1 MLQISS
7 TKGQNM
13 THLCC
18 EVDNGLVPL
27 LQVKID
33 DGFFN
38 FFAMMEPCSCRLIL
52 WSETSFL
59 DHIEVLNVVRN
70 DVC

>member
-1 MLQISS
+1 
-7 TKGQNM
+7 M

-18 EVDNGLVPL
+18 EVNNWLVPL

-33 DGFFN
+33 DGFFSL
-38 FFAMMEPCSCRLIL
+38 FAMMEPCSRRFIF

-59 DHIEVLNVVRN
+59 DHIERS
-70 DVC
+70 